1 MRPLATYCPER
12 PTSTAREDLLQLAAT
27 GSVLAVFPD
36 HPFAV
41 LHHVLRDEWDDVLA
55 VVVEADL
62 ADDRVLV
69 AGLAQLLD
77 DFPAAGAD
85 LLDRVHDQAGRRE
98 RERAVRLRCLVVLL
112 LRVFADVVEAAG
124 QLFPRR
130 AFDEGQAR
138 SE

>member
-1 MRPLATYCPER
+1 MRPLATYCPKR

-27 GSVLAVFPD
+27 GGVLAVFPD

-41 LHHVLRDEWDDVLA
+41 LHHVLRDERDDVLA

-77 DFPAAGAD
+77 DFPAVGAD
-85 LLDRVHDQAGRRE
+85 LLDHVHDQARRRE
-98 RERAVRLRCLVVLL
+98 GERAVRLRSLV
-112 LRVFADVVEAAG
+112 EIG
-124 QLFPRR
+124 R
-130 AFDEGQAR
+130 ASCRDRCR
-138 SE
+138 SWWSA